1 MIFLSAK
8 SFGTWINSFERLSH
22 YFWYKTW
29 IFFST
34 FKCKQKLDLS
44 RELWALYLA
53 NKFYDWHLNFSWLLD
68 MSYYRSV
75 KIKNGKINFNK
86 KRDLAPLKVVKAV
99 VYLLISRT
107 SSDFTVSVTKI
118 DNPNHT
124 SWYQRMPQVH
134 LVIIWSA
141 TSDNLNL
148 L

>member
-1 MIFLSAK
+1 
-8 SFGTWINSFERLSH
+8 
-22 YFWYKTW
+22 
-29 IFFST
+29 
-34 FKCKQKLDLS
+34 
-44 RELWALYLA
+44 
-53 NKFYDWHLNFSWLLD
+53 

-86 KRDLAPLKVVKAV
+86 KRDLAPLKVVKVV

-134 LVIIWSA
+134 LVII
-141 TSDNLNL
+141 
-148 L
+148 

>member
-1 MIFLSAK
+1 
-8 SFGTWINSFERLSH
+8 
-22 YFWYKTW
+22 
-29 IFFST
+29 
-34 FKCKQKLDLS
+34 
-44 RELWALYLA
+44 
-53 NKFYDWHLNFSWLLD
+53 

-118 DNPNHT
+118 DNPYHT

-134 LVIIWSA
+134 LVII
-141 TSDNLNL
+141 
-148 L
+148 